1 MSVSLDKFRST
12 LLITLNVQTED
23 SWGWTGREY
32 RSASRKPL
40 CCLQSSKHRQG
51 SYRLPGN
58 QAGRRILSEGF
69 PVKPLLVF
77 VLVCECCLL
86 SSSNGAARKVGE
98 FRALTEV
105 MNTADLCVKAR
116 CQLY

>member
-1 MSVSLDKFRST
+1 MDRKGVEISLEEATKLPSIFQAPT
-12 LLITLNVQTED
+12 
-23 SWGWTGREY
+23 
-32 RSASRKPL
+32 
-40 CCLQSSKHRQG
+40 
-51 SYRLPGN
+51 YRLPGN

-86 SSSNGAARKVGE
+86 SSSTGAARKVGE

-116 CQLY
+116 CQL